1 LIDLLCFLESS
12 DFGYGIVEF
21 KMGKETSDSKNIN
34 LSLDIAPKTASKLEV
49 PNEVVAVFRNA
60 VKIIFLKF

>member
-49 PNEVVAVFRNA
+49 P
-60 VKIIFLKF
+60 KK